1 MGRRLRSA
9 RGRRFAG
16 LALPSRGG
24 GRRFRPDFA
33 ATARAAWPNALRSG
47 SRGAWPGPRRGCA
60 ICAAARKGVS
70 RVSSKQRRAF
80 GRSGLDRKPWPQPVG
95 AFAQPN
101 GAEPFFA
108 GRPPC
113 RPVRRLGAPGPK
125 RASRRSEIRRD
136 LFCPA
141 FIRCDS
147 PAPSLSP
154 LSRLFFPFSFFCFPC
169 LGLRSPQQKKNGLSP
184 LFRSLVARMR
194 RGEEASRPHPIWF
207 ESDQIARSK
216 NRLSLPIFA
225 TFST

>member
-136 LFCPA
+136 LFLPLLSA
-141 FIRCDS
+141 PIS
-147 PAPSLSP
+147 PLRLFSPFSCLFSP
-154 LSRLFFPFSFFCFPC
+154 LSFSFFCFAC
-169 LGLRSPQQKKNGLSP
+169 SGLRSAQQKKTGGARCCDLCLP
-184 LFRSLVARMR
+184 GAARRRSAD
-194 RGEEASRPHPIWF
+194 AATDPI
-207 ESDQIARSK
+207 
-216 NRLSLPIFA
+216 
-225 TFST
+225 